1 MRMVTTTGVTKSQAG
16 GLWTPEEIA
25 AQMSPGQILLQ
36 D

>member
-1 MRMVTTTGVTKSQAG
+1 MVTHTGVTKAQAG

-25 AQMSPGQILLQ
+25 AQMEPGRILLP